1 MISILAQQGIR
12 SLQYRV
18 HGLGYLF
25 YILITLL
32 LIFSPPVKAE
42 EVRVAVAANFL
53 STLQQLAAVYHNQQS
68 DRLMIISGSSGGLY
82 AQIRHGAPYDLFL
95 SADQSRPE
103 RLEEE
108 GFILPGS
115 RFTYARGLLALWS
128 DDPLQVDREGAVLH
142 SGTFQHLSLPNPV
155 NAPYGLAAQQ
165 LLSKQGLWRTLDD
178 QKRLIR
184 TGNVRQTL
192 FQVVSGAAPLGFIA
206 LSQARHP
213 FISGK
218 GSLWVPD
225 PSLYPPIIQQ
235 GVVLA
240 RSRQPQAA
248 LRFMRWL
255 QSQQARTLI
264 AASGYQVGQKDLLLA
279 GGFPKAVW

>member
-1 MISILAQQGIR
+1 MGVLTT
-12 SLQYRV
+12 LV
-18 HGLGYLF
+18 LLF
-25 YILITLL
+25 S
-32 LIFSPPVKAE
+32 SPAHAA
-42 EVRVAVAANFL
+42 EVRVAVASNFL

-95 SADQSRPE
+95 SADQNRPE
-103 RLEEE
+103 RLEKE
-108 GFILPGS
+108 GVILPGS
-115 RFTYARGLLALWS
+115 RRTYARGLLALWS

-165 LLSKQGLWRTLDD
+165 LLSKKGLWRTLEA

-192 FQVVSGAAPLGFIA
+192 FQVVSGAAPMGFIA
-206 LSQARHP
+206 LSQAHHP
-213 FISGK
+213 VIAGK

-240 RSRQPQAA
+240 RSQQPQAA
-248 LRFMRWL
+248 LRFMHWL
-255 QSQQARTLI
+255 QSQQARALI
-264 AASGYQVGQKDLLLA
+264 AASGYQVGLRDLLLA
-279 GGFPKAVW
+279 GGFPKAAW